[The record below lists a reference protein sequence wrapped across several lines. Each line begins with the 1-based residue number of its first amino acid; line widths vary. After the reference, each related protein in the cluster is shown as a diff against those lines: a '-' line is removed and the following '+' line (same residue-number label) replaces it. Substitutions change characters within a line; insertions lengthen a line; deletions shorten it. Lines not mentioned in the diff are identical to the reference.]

1 MPSLGEEFRAAREAR
16 KLSLSDVSEQI
27 HIRAVYLQGI
37 EDENWSAIAAP
48 VYVRGFLRTYARF
61 LGVDPERAIDRYNET
76 LAGAEPVQTAVGAY
90 RSVDFDEP
98 RPTSPLVW
106 ILGGVAVLL
115 VLLVGFTYV
124 QMLRGNSAPAPTAAS
139 SPAPAASGAAPAG
152 TAAAASPGSGSA
164 AAAVPGALPAPAASG
179 ASGFPNPAST
189 MPGGPLA
196 ATATLT
202 VHTVANSW
210 LRVVVDGKSEFE
222 GLLPAG
228 SDKTFHGHIATVRV
242 GNAGGVE
249 VAVNGRS
256 LGTLGAPGS
265 VVERSFP
272 LAQEQNG
279 R

>member
-27 HIRAVYLQGI
+27 HIRTVYLQGI
-37 EDENWSAIAAP
+37 EEENWSAIAAP

-61 LGVDPERAIDRYNET
+61 LGIDPERAIDRYNET
-76 LAGAEPVQTAVGAY
+76 LAGAEPVPTAVGAY
-90 RSVDFDEP
+90 RSIDFEET

-124 QMLRGNSAPAPTAAS
+124 QMLRGNSTLATAAA
-139 SPAPAASGAAPAG
+139 SPMPGASGAAPAG
-152 TAAAASPGSGSA
+152 SAVAASPGSTAPVA
-164 AAAVPGALPAPAASG
+164 APPGGFPSPAASG
-179 ASGFPNPAST
+179 ATAFPNPAGT
-189 MPGGPLA
+189 APAGPLA
-196 ATATLT
+196 ATSTLS
-202 VHTVANSW
+202 VHARADSW
-210 LRVVVDGKSEFE
+210 MRVVIDGKSAFE
-222 GLLPAG
+222 GLVPAG
-228 SDKTFHGHIATVRV
+228 FDKTFHGHFATVRV